1 VERVF
6 EVARIAYGTEP
17 GMRTAAVT
25 PLYHSA
31 PASYGVLALVQGE
44 LISIHPRFDPERLLS
59 EIEEL
64 RLTHLY
70 LVPTLYVRLLR
81 LSDEVKRRY
90 DLSSLRFVASTGSP
104 CSPAV
109 KRAIIDWW
117 GPIITETYASSEA
130 GLVTIC
136 SSEEALARP
145 GTAGRPLPW
154 GSVKILDDEGREL
167 PPGRVG
173 RIFTRQEAF
182 PNFTYLN
189 NEAARRAIEQDGFIC
204 VGDLGHLDGEG
215 YLFVC
220 DRKSDMV
227 ISGGV
232 NIYPAEIEA
241 VLITMPE
248 VVDCAVFGV
257 PHPEYGEALAAH
269 VQTKPG
275 CVLSADR
282 VRQFLRERIAGFK
295 VPQAVE
301 FTEELPR
308 EETGKVF
315 KRKLRDPYWENAGR
329 QI

>member
-1 VERVF
+1 
-6 EVARIAYGTEP
+6 
-17 GMRTAAVT
+17 MRTAAVT

-31 PASYGVLALVQGE
+31 PASYGVLALARGE

-59 EIEEL
+59 EIAEL

-81 LSDEVKRRY
+81 LPDEVKRRY

-109 KRAIIDWW
+109 KRAMIDWW

-136 SSEEALARP
+136 SSEDALARP

-154 GSVKILDDEGREL
+154 AAVKILDEGGREL
-167 PPGRVG
+167 PPGTVG

-182 PNFTYLN
+182 PSFTYLN
-189 NEAARRAIEQDGFIC
+189 NEAARKAMEQDGFIY
-204 VGDLGHLDGEG
+204 VGDLGYLDEEG

-248 VVDCAVFGV
+248 IVDCAIFGV
-257 PHPEYGEALAAH
+257 PDPEYGEALAAY

-275 CVLSADR
+275 HALSVES
-282 VRQFLRERIAGFK
+282 VRQFLRERVAGFK
-295 VPQAVE
+295 VPQVIKFA
-301 FTEELPR
+301 EELPR
-308 EETGKVF
+308 EETGKVL
-315 KRKLRDPYWENAGR
+315 KRKLREPYWEDAGR
-329 QI
+329 RI